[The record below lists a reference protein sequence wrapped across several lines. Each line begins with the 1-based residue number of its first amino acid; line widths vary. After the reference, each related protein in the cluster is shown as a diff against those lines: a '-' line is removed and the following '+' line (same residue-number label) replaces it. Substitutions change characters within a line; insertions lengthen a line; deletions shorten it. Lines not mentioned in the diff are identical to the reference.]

1 MNLPLSAIA
10 VVFVGAW
17 GFGGCRV
24 KMDVILMLSLSI
36 LSRVQQES
44 FYFFFSKDCLVMV
57 GTYSRLHFG
66 QRGFPLHFILFGR
79 IYIYGRMAPS
89 FDFVVVIGIFCL
101 SHKASKFEQWWPNIL
116 EPCDFTSLV
125 GGQRLCLH

>member
-17 GFGGCRV
+17 GFEGCRV

-44 FYFFFSKDCLVMV
+44 FISFSPKIASLLV

-66 QRGFPLHFILFGR
+66 QRGFPLHLILFRR
-79 IYIYGRMAPS
+79 IYIYGGMTPS
-89 FDFVVVIGIFCL
+89 FDFVVVIGNL
-101 SHKASKFEQWWPNIL
+101 LL
-116 EPCDFTSLV
+116 EP
-125 GGQRLCLH
+125 